1 MGIGKDRLGNTYS
14 IVYHDGTGN
23 VRGATYASITT
34 QGHLV
39 LTDPGAVPTAPSDG
53 KLILFVEDHAGRV
66 LPATIGP
73 SGMDKIIQP
82 ALFGSTSYV
91 WLPGT
96 GTTLAIAWGTTW
108 TARNA
113 GATLGAQS
121 HPVKGSGTQISSMNR
136 ASFST
141 TIAVASSG
149 IQSTQTVAWLG
160 NATGLGGFLFFAR
173 FSMEN
178 FTTGNYAV
186 LVGLSALN
194 ASLAVSDVSG
204 ISINTTTVNT
214 IALGKDPTDTNWQ
227 IITRSATT
235 TSLSNGVNYNK
246 IDTGIVITAG
256 RILDLYIHSAP
267 NSGSVRFQIKNAVT
281 GADLYVSPSAITTA
295 GTLPANTVF
304 MYAHAQMQST
314 GGANSKILSLNTMY
328 VECDL

>member
-1 MGIGKDRLGNTYS
+1 MGIGKDKLGNTYS

-39 LTDPGAVPTAPSDG
+39 LTDPGPVPTAPADG

-73 SGMDKIIQP
+73 SGMDKTIQP
-82 ALFGSTSYV
+82 ALFGSTLYV

-96 GTTLAIAWGTTW
+96 GATLAIAWGTTF

-121 HPVKGSGTQISSMNR
+121 HPIKSNGSAMTSMNR
-136 ASFST
+136 ASFTT

-149 IQSTQTVAWLG
+149 IQSTNTVAWLG

-173 FSMEN
+173 FGIEN
-178 FTTGNYAV
+178 FTTGTYHA

-194 ASLAVSDVSG
+194 ASLLVSDATG
-204 ISINTTTVNT
+204 IATNAQTVNT
-214 IALGKDPTDTNWQ
+214 IALGKEAADTTWQ

-235 TSLSNGVNYNK
+235 AGLVNGTNYNK
-246 IDTGIVITAG
+246 INTSITITVG
-256 RILDLYIHSAP
+256 QILDLYIYSAP
-267 NSGSVRFQIKNAVT
+267 NSQSVRFQIKNAVT
-281 GADLYVSPSAITTA
+281 GADLYVSSSPITTA
-295 GTLPANTVF
+295 GTLPANSVF
-304 MYAHAQMQST
+304 LYAHAQLQST
-314 GGANSKILSLNTMY
+314 VGANTKILSLNTMY